1 MKKSQKIKIMIG
13 VCMLFAFIIWT
24 SLVSLIDV
32 KSIAPLGNDVGFSC
46 INAWLHSI
54 TGVNMWLYY
63 ATDALSILIL
73 AVALGFGILGLVQLI
88 KRKSIIKVDFDILML
103 GVHYIAVMFSYLFFE
118 IFVINYRPILI
129 EGALEASYPSST
141 TMLVLTVMIPFI
153 IQMNLRIKSKLIK
166 RIIISIS
173 TLFTA
178 FMVMGRIISGV
189 HWITDIIGGVLLSS
203 GLIMIY
209 CALYKICLKK

>member
-1 MKKSQKIKIMIG
+1 MKKSQKIKIIIG

-32 KSIAPLGNDVGFSC
+32 KSIAPFGNDVGFSC
-46 INAWLHSI
+46 INSWFHSI

-63 ATDALSILIL
+63 ETDALSILIL

-103 GVHYIAVMFSYLFFE
+103 GAHYIAVIFSYLFFE

-141 TMLVLTVMIPFI
+141 TMLVLTIMIPFI
-153 IQMNLRIKSKLIK
+153 IQMNFRIKSKLIK

-189 HWITDIIGGVLLSS
+189 HWITDIIGGVLLSI

-209 CALYKICLKK
+209 CALYKICLEK